1 MRETVIIDFSS
12 FTSQVTNMFT
22 ESLEEFHVDDIDN
35 KFENYRKTL
44 EVMRRYD
51 VPEPYEKLKEL
62 TRGKAV
68 NKESIRV
75 FIEGLDIPEEA
86 KTNLLKLTPDT
97 YIGAAVELARTVEN
111 VVVNIVNRSN
121 IQNIQ

>member
-1 MRETVIIDFSS
+1 MRTY
-12 FTSQVTNMFT
+12 
-22 ESLEEFHVDDIDN
+22 DI
-35 KFENYRKTL
+35 
-44 EVMRRYD
+44 
-51 VPEPYEKLKEL
+51 PEPYEKLKEL

-97 YIGAAVELARTVEN
+97 YVGTADELTRTVEN
-111 VVVNIVNRSN
+111 VVNIVNGSN
-121 IQNIQ
+121 IK